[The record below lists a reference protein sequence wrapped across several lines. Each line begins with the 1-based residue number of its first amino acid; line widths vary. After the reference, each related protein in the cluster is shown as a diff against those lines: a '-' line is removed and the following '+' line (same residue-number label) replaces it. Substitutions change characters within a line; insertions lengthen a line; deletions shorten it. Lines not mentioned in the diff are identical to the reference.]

1 MASDIVGDIFGWVGS
16 LISTYFFLS
25 AGIPIF
31 QLIKGESKLKEIPG
45 ILLICSFLNCILWA
59 MYGLLKDRFL
69 QYAPNGLGGSI
80 TLIWIT
86 IYLIYLAEQ
95 KIQLA
100 LLYNLCLI
108 ACLVGLCFLFYF
120 LVAADITGKIVLI
133 FNVLMYAAPGEKM
146 YTVCK
151 TGNYK
156 LIPIWSTVGA
166 AACSA
171 CWLIYGLYVGDIYVT
186 IPNALGVLASI
197 IQFIVYFIFKNK
209 NVTPGDDQLN
219 DGENKEDGGETKEDG
234 GETKEEV

>member
-1 MASDIVGDIFGWVGS
+1 MSEDDGGIVGTIFGYIGS
-16 LISTYFFLS
+16 AISTYFFI
-25 AGIPIF
+25 APVVPILK
-31 QLIKGESKLKEIPG
+31 LIKGESSVKETPG

-86 IYLIYLAEQ
+86 IYLIYLGDK
-95 KIQLA
+95 KIHLA
-100 LLYNLCLI
+100 LLYNICLI
-108 ACLVGLCFLFYF
+108 GCIIGLCMLFYF
-120 LVAADITGKIVLI
+120 VVDAELTGKIVLI

-156 LIPIWSTVGA
+156 LIPIWSTIGA

-171 CWLIYGLYVGDIYVT
+171 CWLIYGLYVQDIYVI
-186 IPNALGVLASI
+186 IPNALGVICSI
-197 IQFIVYFIFKNK
+197 IQLIVYFIYKNK
-209 NVTPGDDQLN
+209 NVTPGGEQLTDD
-219 DGENKEDGGETKEDG
+219 EP
-234 GETKEEV
+234 KEEE